1 MIKSTLKGF
10 LLLLTR
16 RDAILVATVT
26 FFIFLFLIFLTEKW
40 SGILNFYSFENFSF
54 TEKTSLSLT
63 YFFDW
68 KSSFLP
74 ASLALAVV
82 GSLFGAINIT
92 LSYLYFKTR
101 GASIIKNGL
110 SSGTGLV
117 FAFLGIGCAACGTA
131 LLSTLLGLLG
141 LSSVLGFLPYD
152 GLEIGFIGLAILIV
166 ATLVLARKLGSPAVC

>member
-1 MIKSTLKGF
+1 MVKSTLRGF
-10 LLLLTR
+10 LLLLKR
-16 RDAILVATVT
+16 KDAILVAVLT
-26 FFIFLFLIFLTEKW
+26 FLVFMFLIFLSEKW
-40 SGILNFYSFENFSF
+40 SNILNFYSLENFSF
-54 TEKTSLSLT
+54 SEKTRLSLI

-74 ASLALAVV
+74 FSLTLAII
-82 GSLFGAINIT
+82 GSFFGAINIT
-92 LSYLYFKTR
+92 LSYLYFRIR

-131 LLSTLLGLLG
+131 ILSTLLGLLG
-141 LSSVLGFLPYD
+141 LSSILGLLPFG
-152 GLEIGFIGLAILIV
+152 GLEVGFIGLAILVI